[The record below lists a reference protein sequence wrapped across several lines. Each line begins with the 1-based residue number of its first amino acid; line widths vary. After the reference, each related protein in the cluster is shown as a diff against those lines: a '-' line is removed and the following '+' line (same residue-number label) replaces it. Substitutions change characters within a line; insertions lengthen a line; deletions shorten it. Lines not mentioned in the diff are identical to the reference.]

1 MCKHTGFYLCHL
13 LYVWK
18 HYQSTFQKLVR
29 ATEYSEN
36 KIHVF
41 EVASTVLFVRDL
53 QLNRDT
59 GANSKFRLHNE
70 SLHKPEVADYK
81 INRLIIPSLL
91 WILWKLK
98 REENKDMK
106 VTMRNNRQ
114 SFWHLYC

>member
-1 MCKHTGFYLCHL
+1 MPPFIRLETLSIYLSKTCKSNRIL
-13 LYVWK
+13 
-18 HYQSTFQKLVR
+18 
-29 ATEYSEN
+29 SEN

-53 QLNRDT
+53 QLSRDT
-59 GANSKFRLHNE
+59 GTNSKFRLHNE